1 MEAVLHVN
9 ATQTAAELSMFLTQ
23 SRIPRESGQEEN
35 DDDDEE
41 EEEEGAGNDGKGSA
55 EGQDEKDEKEDEE
68 DEEDEEDTEAA
79 IILKEIQSRVDA
91 AYAVTQE
98 VRYVLVVLVL
108 QLPDNN
114 LKIHCS
120 GCCIDP
126 SMYCYSVLF
135 GYNVGSLTCFFLD
148 LICFSGP
155 CRTGR
160 WITRCT
166 EFGSCWRVNI

>member
-35 DDDDEE
+35 DDDEEE
-41 EEEEGAGNDGKGSA
+41 EEEEGAGNEGKGSA
-55 EGQDEKDEKEDEE
+55 EGQDEKDGKDEKEDEE

-98 VRYVLVVLVL
+98 VRYVLYMCGLYSFCSDT
-108 QLPDNN
+108 DNN
-114 LKIHCS
+114 MK
-120 GCCIDP
+120 
-126 SMYCYSVLF
+126 
-135 GYNVGSLTCFFLD
+135 
-148 LICFSGP
+148 
-155 CRTGR
+155 R
-160 WITRCT
+160 RC
-166 EFGSCWRVNI
+166 

>member
-35 DDDDEE
+35 DDGTDEE
-41 EEEEGAGNDGKGSA
+41 EEEEGAGNEGKGSA

-98 VRYVLVVLVL
+98 VRYVLYMCGLYSFCSDT
-108 QLPDNN
+108 DNN
-114 LKIHCS
+114 MK
-120 GCCIDP
+120 
-126 SMYCYSVLF
+126 
-135 GYNVGSLTCFFLD
+135 
-148 LICFSGP
+148 
-155 CRTGR
+155 R
-160 WITRCT
+160 RC
-166 EFGSCWRVNI
+166 

>member
-35 DDDDEE
+35 DDGTDEE
-41 EEEEGAGNDGKGSA
+41 EEEEGAGNEGKGSA

-98 VRYVLVVLVL
+98 VRYVLYMCGLYSFCSDT
-108 QLPDNN
+108 DNN
-114 LKIHCS
+114 MKRRCW
-120 GCCIDP
+120 IDP
-126 SMYCYSVLF
+126 CL
-135 GYNVGSLTCFFLD
+135 
-148 LICFSGP
+148 
-155 CRTGR
+155 
-160 WITRCT
+160 
-166 EFGSCWRVNI
+166 